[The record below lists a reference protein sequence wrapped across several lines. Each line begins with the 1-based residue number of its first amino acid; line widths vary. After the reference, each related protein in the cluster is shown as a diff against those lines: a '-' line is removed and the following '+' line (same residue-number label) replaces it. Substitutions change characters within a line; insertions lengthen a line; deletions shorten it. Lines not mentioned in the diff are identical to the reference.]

1 MNKFKLM
8 VVAGAAGLS
17 TLWLSQAAI
26 AALDAGGASDSRVQ
40 TGTYDSARRE
50 LITVDRFPLGDAALL
65 DVSARNG
72 SVRVEGWDRPEAEL
86 TVTRTLGTNHGFLGW
101 ISGERLSEQRT
112 RALLEATNP
121 EVSAGEGV
129 LRVRAL
135 KAPYSEPE
143 VAMHFTL
150 RVPRETALRL
160 TSNNGSVEAR
170 DVSGTVQVR
179 TNNGE
184 LMIERVT
191 GAVVAHADN
200 GRVQLAAI
208 DGDVDV
214 ETDNGAIECDGATGA
229 VRLSTTNGAIET
241 RGVRGEALLCT
252 TKNGS
257 IDVNVASG
265 DGCNLDLHTGGG
277 AVECRLPLDQ
287 PSDLHHLGLRGTVR
301 GGGQV
306 LALRTDNG
314 SITVGEE

>member
-1 MNKFKLM
+1 MKTFKLI

-17 TLWLSQAAI
+17 TLWLSQAVV
-26 AALDAGGASDSRVQ
+26 AALDTGESDSRFE
-40 TGTYDSARRE
+40 TGTYDAARRE
-50 LITVDRFPLGDAALL
+50 LTTVDRFPLGDAALV

-72 SVRVEGWDRPEAEL
+72 SVRVEGWDQPEAEL
-86 TVTRTLGTNHGFLGW
+86 TVTRTLGTSRGFLGW
-101 ISGERLSEQRT
+101 ISGTHLSEQRA

-121 EVSAGEGV
+121 EVSVGEGV

-135 KAPYSEPE
+135 EAPDAEPE
-143 VAMHFTL
+143 VAMHFSL

-160 TSNNGSVEAR
+160 ASNNGQVEAR
-170 DVSGTVQVR
+170 DVNGTVQAR

-200 GRVQLAAI
+200 GQVRLAGI

-214 ETDNGAIECDGATGA
+214 DTDNGAIECHDASGA
-229 VRLSTTNGAIET
+229 VRLSTSNGAIET

-265 DGCNLDLHTGGG
+265 GGCNLDLHTAGG
-277 AVECRLPLDQ
+277 AVDCRLPLDQ
-287 PSDLHHLGLRGTVR
+287 PSERHSLGLRGTVR